1 LPENKPVFTKI
12 HDVSAPIFCSDQG
25 EYLVYYAPGYL
36 AVVDPQL
43 ERAATNKNLSAL
55 QSIKPIF
62 TELRQHA
69 RIAVEAW
76 RTIAL
81 QPFTPLC
88 LTLYLHNECNLHC
101 TYCFADPSLKP
112 APRLSLAAV
121 KSSARL
127 VLSHCQAQDRPFT
140 LVCHGGGE
148 PTLHRQ
154 LLTEVLE
161 IVTRLAANAQIPL
174 MRYIATNGV
183 ISTAKAHWLAQNFD
197 LIGLSCDGPP
207 HIQNEQRPL
216 QGGGS
221 SSEYVKRTA
230 GILHTVQTPFDVR
243 ATVTNKTAHRQPE
256 IADYI
261 CRELRPREIHVEP
274 VYSGGRAKID
284 AEKVNATRFVN
295 SFLEAKQVAE
305 QYGIPWR
312 MSGSRP
318 EVIHGPHCNQF
329 RYVVNVIPGS
339 VATSVSTS
347 VATSVATT
355 CFKATRATT
364 AQQAGLQI
372 GAHNETDGCFHMDM
386 DAINDLAGKLHPIP
400 DFGQDCF
407 NQYHCVRGCPDHC
420 PLDAVYEPGDSF
432 RCQINRQ
439 LAGTYLQETAVS
451 LWQKVRFHGGVAGQ
465 KIGVN
470 NDRA

>member
-12 HDVSAPIFCSDQG
+12 NDVSAPIFRSDQG
-25 EYLVYYAPGYL
+25 EYLIYYAPGYL
-36 AVVDPQL
+36 AVVDAQL
-43 ERAATNKNLSAL
+43 ERASANNNLSPP
-55 QSIKPIF
+55 QNIKLIF
-62 TELRQHA
+62 AELHQHA
-69 RIAVEAW
+69 HVAAETWQAVAS
-76 RTIAL
+76 

-101 TYCFADPSLKP
+101 AYCFADPSLKP

-127 VLSHCQAQDRPFT
+127 VSSHCQAQDRPFT

-183 ISTAKAHWLAQNFD
+183 ISAAKAHWLAQNFD

-221 SSEYVKRTA
+221 SSEHVKRTA
-230 GILHTVQTPFDVR
+230 RVLHTAQTPFDVR
-243 ATVTNKTAHRQPE
+243 TTVTSKTAHRQPE

-274 VYSGGRAKID
+274 VYSGGRVKTN
-284 AEKVNATRFVN
+284 AEKTDATRFVD
-295 SFLEAKQVAE
+295 SFLEAKQVADR
-305 QYGIPWR
+305 YGISWN

-318 EVIHGPHCNQF
+318 EVIHGPYCNQF
-329 RYVVNVIPGS
+329 RHVVNVIPGG
-339 VATSVSTS
+339 
-347 VATSVATT
+347 VATT
-355 CFKATRATT
+355 CFKATRAAT

-372 GAHNETDGCFHMDM
+372 GAHNETDGCFYMDM
-386 DAINDLAGKLHPIP
+386 DAINDLAGKLQPIP
-400 DFGQDCF
+400 DFCQDCF
-407 NQYHCVRGCPDHC
+407 NQYHCARGCPDHC
-420 PLDAVYEPGDSF
+420 PLDAVYDPGDSF

-439 LAGTYLQETAVS
+439 LTETYLQETAVS
-451 LWQKVRFHGGVAGQ
+451 LWQKARLHGGIAGQ

>member
-1 LPENKPVFTKI
+1 MN
-12 HDVSAPIFCSDQG
+12 DVSAPIFRSDRG

-43 ERAATNKNLSAL
+43 ERAAANKNLSAL
-55 QSIKPIF
+55 QRIKPVL
-62 TELRQHA
+62 TELHQHA
-69 RIAVEAW
+69 QIAVEAW
-76 RTIAL
+76 RAVSS
-81 QPFTPLC
+81 QPFAPLC

-112 APRLSLAAV
+112 APRLSMAAV

-127 VLSHCQAQDRPFT
+127 VLSHCQAQDQPFT

-154 LLTEVLE
+154 LLTQVLE
-161 IVTRLAANAQIPL
+161 IVTRLATHAQLPL

-183 ISTAKAHWLAQNFD
+183 ISTAKVYWLAQNFD

-207 HIQNEQRPL
+207 DIQNEQRPL

-230 GILHTVQTPFDVR
+230 GILHTAQTPFDVR
-243 ATVTNKTAHRQPE
+243 ATVTGKTAHRQPE

-274 VYSGGRAKID
+274 VYSGGRVKTN
-284 AEKVNATRFVN
+284 AEKTDATRFVD
-295 SFLEAKQVAE
+295 SFLAAKQVAD
-305 QYGIPWR
+305 QYGISWN

-318 EVIHGPHCNQF
+318 EVIHGPYCNQF
-329 RYVVNVIPGS
+329 RHVLNVIPGG
-339 VATSVSTS
+339 
-347 VATSVATT
+347 VATT

-364 AQQAGLQI
+364 ARQAGLQI
-372 GAHNETDGCFHMDM
+372 GAHNETDDCFYMDL
-386 DAINDLAGKLHPIP
+386 DVINDLAGKLHPIP
-400 DFGQDCF
+400 DFCQDCF
-407 NQYHCVRGCPDHC
+407 NQFHCVRGCPDHC
-420 PLDAVYEPGDSF
+420 PLDTVYDPGDSF
-432 RCQINRQ
+432 RCQVNRQ
-439 LAGTYLQETAVS
+439 LTEMYLQEKAVS
-451 LWQKVRFHGGVAGQ
+451 LWQKVRRHGGIDGQ
-465 KIGVN
+465 KIGAN
-470 NDRA
+470 HDRA

>member
-1 LPENKPVFTKI
+1 MPENKPAFANI
-12 HDVSAPIFCSDQG
+12 NDASAPIFRRDQG

-43 ERAATNKNLSAL
+43 EQAAANKELSAL
-55 QSIKPIF
+55 QSLKPIF
-62 TELRQHA
+62 TELYQHA
-69 RIAVEAW
+69 HIAVEAW
-76 RTIAL
+76 RTISS

-101 TYCFADPSLKP
+101 TYCFADPSHKP

-148 PTLHRQ
+148 PTLHQQ
-154 LLTEVLE
+154 LLAQVLE
-161 IVTRLAANAQIPL
+161 IVAHLATNSQIPL

-183 ISTAKAHWLAQNFD
+183 ISTAKVHWLAQNFD

-207 HIQNEQRPL
+207 DMQNEQRPL

-221 SSEYVKRTA
+221 SSDYVERTA
-230 GILHTVQTPFDVR
+230 RILHTDRTPFDVR
-243 ATVTNKTAHRQPE
+243 TTVTGKTAHRQPE

-261 CRELRPREIHVEP
+261 CRVLRPREIHVEP
-274 VYSGGRAKID
+274 VYSGGRVKAN
-284 AEKVNATRFVN
+284 AEKVTATRFID
-295 SFLEAKQVAE
+295 SFLKAKQIAE

-318 EVIHGPHCNQF
+318 EVIHGPYCNQF
-329 RYVVNVIPGS
+329 RHVVNVIPG
-339 VATSVSTS
+339 
-347 VATSVATT
+347 SVATT
-355 CFKATRATT
+355 CFKATRATI
-364 AQQAGLQI
+364 ARQAGLQI
-372 GAHNETDGCFHMDM
+372 GAHSETDECFYMDK

-400 DFGQDCF
+400 DSCQDCF

-420 PLDAVYEPGDSF
+420 PLDAAYDPGDSV

-439 LAGTYLQETAVS
+439 LAETYLQETAVS
-451 LWQKVRFHGGVAGQ
+451 LWQKARCHNGAAGQ